1 MNIRIN
7 SGEWR
12 DKEVDDIISVILH
25 AFLRLTLPFLSL
37 MVGFHSECNYIILIT
52 ELSYHQIIKILP
64 KLLRARDQIDLV
76 KKLVVFFL
84 FFFFRL
90 SIVEYYS

>member
-52 ELSYHQIIKILP
+52 ELSYYQIIKILT
-64 KLLRARDQIDLV
+64 KLLRARDQLDLE
-76 KKLVVFFL
+76 KN
-84 FFFFRL
+84 
-90 SIVEYYS
+90 S

>member
-25 AFLRLTLPFLSL
+25 AFLRLTLPFLPLIVPATHCL
-37 MVGFHSECNYIILIT
+37 MVGFHSECNYTILIT
-52 ELSYHQIIKILP
+52 ELSYYQIIKILT
-64 KLLRARDQIDLV
+64 KLLRARDQLDLE
-76 KKLVVFFL
+76 KKN
-84 FFFFRL
+84 
-90 SIVEYYS
+90 S